1 MSIVN
6 GYATLTEVKAAARI
20 PTGDTLDDDL
30 LEVSI
35 EAASREIDSYCERVF
50 YQTGSAGTPVARV
63 YIPEDLFVVQTDD
76 IISVTTLK
84 TDSNGDGTFDQTWAS
99 SDYQLEP
106 LNGIAGGITTPF
118 TRIRAVGTFL
128 FPTYEPRNVDANQA
142 SVQVTG
148 VFGFA
153 SIPTAV
159 KQACIISSLRL
170 YKRLESP
177 TGVLG
182 FGDVGV
188 VRVGRVDPDVERL
201 IGPYRKVRMG

>member
-1 MSIVN
+1 MPIVN
-6 GYATLTEVKAAARI
+6 GYATLSEVKAAARI
-20 PTGDTLDDDL
+20 PSADTLDDAL

-35 EAASREIDSYCERVF
+35 ESASREIDSYCERVF
-50 YQTGSAGTPVARV
+50 YQSGSAGTPIARV
-63 YIPEDLFVVQTDD
+63 YIPEDLFVTQTDD
-76 IISVTTLK
+76 IISVSTLK
-84 TDSNGDGTFDQTWAS
+84 TDSNGDGTFDQTWDT

-106 LNGIAGGITTPF
+106 LNGIAGGITTPY
-118 TRIRAVGTFL
+118 TRIRAIGTFL

-148 VFGFA
+148 VFGF
-153 SIPTAV
+153 SSVPTAI
-159 KQACIISSLRL
+159 KQATIISALRL

-182 FGDVGV
+182 FSDVGV

-201 IGPYRKVRMG
+201 IGPYRKVRMA